1 MWTEGFSPKA
11 PGLIRARRRSEA
23 HVRRIFVL
31 SLLTV
36 ILSAAAQAQHS
47 HGYLFV
53 APGGIS
59 ASGHTAMTVHLGA
72 GGEGV
77 LGKGIGIGA
86 ELGALG
92 PRESFSDLVGLF
104 SANGYYHFSR
114 SGKADPFLTGGYS
127 LLFRFEHANLAN
139 FGLGMNYWLV
149 RRLGLKVEF
158 RDHIRTSG
166 ATTHYW
172 GIRVGPAFR

>member
-1 MWTEGFSPKA
+1 M
-11 PGLIRARRRSEA
+11 
-23 HVRRIFVL
+23 RRILVIF
-31 SLLTV
+31 LLAV
-36 ILSAAAQAQHS
+36 VLSAAAQAQHS

-59 ASGHTAMTVHLGA
+59 ASGHTAMTIHLGA
-72 GGEGV
+72 GGEGI

-104 SANGYYHFSR
+104 SANGYYHFSH
-114 SGKADPFLTGGYS
+114 SKEKADPFLTGGYS
-127 LLFRFEHANLAN
+127 VLFRLEHANLAN
-139 FGLGMNYWLV
+139 FGVGMNYWLV

-166 ATTHYW
+166 ETVHYW